1 MRNGRRGANAP
12 GSAAGPP
19 AVSPSAADA
28 ANIVAVLKQLSQT
41 PAVRKAIPNINL
53 ASLADQA
60 TQLQTIVLAHAPA
73 ATHTILDLLPGS
85 MQSLA
90 PALAPIVG
98 TLVPGFGGSSL
109 RSASAPP
116 CRSSATGSSPRVRR
130 IIGPPPTSAASARC
144 RRMSGREASLL
155 FSNGLSRDRPRSA
168 PRLRGEGIRPPA
180 RRSCNRLEAE
190 KTWST

>member
-41 PAVRKAIPNINL
+41 PAVQKAIPNINL

-98 TLVPGFGGSSL
+98 TLVPGFGGSVL
-109 RSASAPP
+109 ALGLSAAMQIFSN
-116 CRSSATGSSPRVRR
+116 R
-130 IIGPPPTSAASARC
+130 IIAARTQDHRTAANV
-144 RRMSGREASLL
+144 GR
-155 FSNGLSRDRPRSA
+155 
-168 PRLRGEGIRPPA
+168 
-180 RRSCNRLEAE
+180 
-190 KTWST
+190 

>member
-1 MRNGRRGANAP
+1 MVAGGRTRRDPWPARPSSVGRP
-12 GSAAGPP
+12 LTPP
-19 AVSPSAADA
+19 PSSPCTS
-28 ANIVAVLKQLSQT
+28 NS
-41 PAVRKAIPNINL
+41 PRRRRFRRRSPNINL

-73 ATHTILDLLPGS
+73 ATQRILDLLPGRCNR
-85 MQSLA
+85 SLPRLRLSWARRFRASGA
-90 PALAPIVG
+90 P
-98 TLVPGFGGSSL
+98 SL
-109 RSASAPP
+109 HSASAPP
-116 CRSSATGSSPRVRR
+116 CRSSATGSSPRVRK
-130 IIGPPPTSAASARC
+130 IIGPPPTSAAGALC

-155 FSNGLSRDRPRSA
+155 FSNGLSRDRRHSA